1 MRSRNRK
8 FFFFFFFFN
17 LEGDTYKDVTR
28 MKKVAAVAPEG
39 GNLQY
44 L

>member
-1 MRSRNRK
+1 MRPKNRK
-8 FFFFFFFFN
+8 NLFKI
-17 LEGDTYKDVTR
+17 LEGDTYKDVTQ

>member
-8 FFFFFFFFN
+8 KIFFFFLN
-17 LEGDTYKDVTR
+17 LEGDTYKDVNPNE
-28 MKKVAAVAPEG
+28 KVAAVAPEG

>member
-1 MRSRNRK
+1 MRFRNHK
-8 FFFFFFFFN
+8 IFFFLN
-17 LEGDTYKDVTR
+17 LEGDTYKDVNPNE
-28 MKKVAAVAPEG
+28 KVAAVAPEG

>member
-1 MRSRNRK
+1 MWPKNRK
-8 FFFFFFFFN
+8 KKIFFFLN
-17 LEGDTYKDVTR
+17 LEGDTYKDVNVN
-28 MKKVAAVAPEG
+28 KKVAAVAPEG

>member
-8 FFFFFFFFN
+8 NFFFFLN

>member
-1 MRSRNRK
+1 MRPKNRKK
-8 FFFFFFFFN
+8 FFFLN
-17 LEGDTYKDVTR
+17 LEGDTYKDVNAN
-28 MKKVAAVAPEG
+28 KKVAAVAPEG